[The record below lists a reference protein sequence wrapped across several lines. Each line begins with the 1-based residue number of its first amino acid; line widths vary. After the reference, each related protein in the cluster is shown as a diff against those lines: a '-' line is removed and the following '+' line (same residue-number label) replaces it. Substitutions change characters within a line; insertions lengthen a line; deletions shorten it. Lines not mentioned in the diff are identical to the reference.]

1 MSNITAQRTLRF
13 SEKRRGGHAKVQA
26 TGNAAEKA

>member
-1 MSNITAQRTLRF
+1 MAQKAPAF